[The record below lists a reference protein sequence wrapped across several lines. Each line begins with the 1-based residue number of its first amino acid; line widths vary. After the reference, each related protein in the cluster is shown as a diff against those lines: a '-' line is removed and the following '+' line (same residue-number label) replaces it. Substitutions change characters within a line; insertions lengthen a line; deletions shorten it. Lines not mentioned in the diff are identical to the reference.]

1 MENSAADRQRS
12 EENPLLLKLKQILIE
27 TYREESDMRGIV
39 FVRTRLL
46 AEIIA
51 NWMSETDELKPIKAK
66 KCTGAGAQITEGGI
80 TKLFCATIFVQEVL
94 TFKSCDLSH
103 RFHQLDFYFH

>member
-51 NWMSETDELKPIKAK
+51 DWMSETDDLKPIKAK
-66 KCTGAGAQITEGGI
+66 KCTGAGAQITEGGM
-80 TKLFCATIFVQEVL
+80 TKIVLCDHFCTKTVDIKKL
-94 TFKSCDLSH
+94 
-103 RFHQLDFYFH
+103 

>member
-1 MENSAADRQRS
+1 M
-12 EENPLLLKLKQILIE
+12 
-27 TYREESDMRGIV
+27 

-51 NWMSETDELKPIKAK
+51 DWMSETDDLKPIKAK

-80 TKLFCATIFVQEVL
+80 IKVVL
-94 TFKSCDLSH
+94 YEHFSTCF
-103 RFHQLDFYFH
+103 

>member
-1 MENSAADRQRS
+1 MENSAADGQRS

-39 FVRTRLL
+39 FVRTRQL

-51 NWMSETDELKPIKAK
+51 DWMSETDDLKPIKAK
-66 KCTGAGAQITEGGI
+66 KCTGAGAQMTEGGM
-80 TKLFCATIFVQEVL
+80 TKIVLSDHFCIKTVDI
-94 TFKSCDLSH
+94 K
-103 RFHQLDFYFH
+103 